1 LIAVATSVATLAALA
16 VLWRQR
22 PALPELPD
30 SLSSP
35 VTTGLLQELVFIA
48 AWLLAVVV
56 VFLLLVHVL
65 LVYVVHAPRR
75 RTRALR
81 PVVVPAMRDR
91 SVTNAG
97 LVAGAAQP
105 SFAAP
110 FPLILLARPEIS
122 RDSSP
127 IHAQPPRTDPPPRIA
142 LLGPVTIAAIKPRR
156 RGLRSQTQELL
167 AYLAL
172 HAEGATTDGLVAVLW
187 PEIDDESASR
197 MRVWRAVSE
206 VRSQL
211 GNVIVRAGEQY
222 FLDRKAITVDLDEF
236 DVLLAQAG
244 GRRDVDREPLLE
256 RALVLVRGQPL
267 AGTDYAWAAG
277 EVSHLRAK
285 MVGLLHD
292 LGNLRL
298 DSDNPTGALGA
309 AEQAISLDA
318 YNESAHRL
326 AMRAESA
333 LRLRGS
339 VAERYELL
347 CQDLDTRLGLGP
359 ERETRL
365 LYLHLLG
372 QNATSVASTVE

>member
-1 LIAVATSVATLAALA
+1 
-16 VLWRQR
+16 
-22 PALPELPD
+22 
-30 SLSSP
+30 
-35 VTTGLLQELVFIA
+35 
-48 AWLLAVVV
+48 
-56 VFLLLVHVL
+56 
-65 LVYVVHAPRR
+65 
-75 RTRALR
+75 
-81 PVVVPAMRDR
+81 
-91 SVTNAG
+91 
-97 LVAGAAQP
+97 
-105 SFAAP
+105 
-110 FPLILLARPEIS
+110 
-122 RDSSP
+122 
-127 IHAQPPRTDPPPRIA
+127 
-142 LLGPVTIAAIKPRR
+142 
-156 RGLRSQTQELL
+156 
-167 AYLAL
+167 LAL

-244 GRRDVDREPLLE
+244 GRRDIDREPLLE
-256 RALVLVRGQPL
+256 RALALVRGQPL

-298 DSDNPTGALGA
+298 HSDNPTGALAA

-333 LRLRGS
+333 LRLREA
-339 VAERYELL
+339 VAGRYERLR
-347 CQDLDTRLGLGP
+347 QELDTRLGLEP

-372 QNATSVASTVE
+372 QNAPSVATTVE

>member
-1 LIAVATSVATLAALA
+1 MSVAAMAALA
-16 VLWRQR
+16 VLWSQR
-22 PALPELPD
+22 PALPELPN

-35 VTTGLLQELVFIA
+35 VTTGLLRELVFIA
-48 AWLLAVVV
+48 AWLLTGVV
-56 VFLLLVHVL
+56 VFLLLVHVVR
-65 LVYVVHAPRR
+65 VYVVQAS
-75 RTRALR
+75 RTRTQALR
-81 PVVVPAMRDR
+81 PGVVPAMRDR
-91 SVTNAG
+91 SFAHAG
-97 LVAGAAQP
+97 LVAGAARP
-105 SFAAP
+105 AFAAP
-110 FPLILLARPEIS
+110 FPLILRARPETT
-122 RDSSP
+122 RKSSP
-127 IHAQPPRTDPPPRIA
+127 MHTQSARTNPAPRIA
-142 LLGPVTIAAIKPRR
+142 LLGPLTIAAIKPRR
-156 RGLRSQTQELL
+156 RGLRSQTQQLL

-256 RALVLVRGQPL
+256 RALALVRGQPL

-298 DSDNPTGALGA
+298 HSDNPTGALAA

-333 LRLRGS
+333 LRLREA
-339 VAERYELL
+339 VAERYERLR
-347 CQDLDTRLGLGP
+347 QELDTRLGLEP

-372 QNATSVASTVE
+372 QNAPSVATTVE